1 MNVDELPDE
10 CRRVTRR
17 VQTNIDECRRI
28 EIFTLI
34 SESDTWSH
42 FSVVAIMQHKP
53 HQYLDFQ
60 FYSFIYYYCSSV
72 FSLLTLAKPICLFLH
87 LTYVYS
93 N

>member
-10 CRRVTRR
+10 CRRVARR

-42 FSVVAIMQHKP
+42 FSVVAIMQ
-53 HQYLDFQ
+53 Q
-60 FYSFIYYYCSSV
+60 
-72 FSLLTLAKPICLFLH
+72 
-87 LTYVYS
+87 
-93 N
+93 